1 MHEALPRVAFGT
13 PRTFLPPTVAAHV
26 TAVGRTRFPPRTI
39 CTDAVTIDPAST
51 GTGASKVALASCD
64 AVTERVAV
72 AKTSPS
78 VRSGRRTRCDGVT
91 SCGERQAWEA
101 VEWYDCGMTTQ
112 TTDKTKAEKDFVT
125 RLADAG
131 EEALQRIA
139 DLPGGQ
145 KALTAYNDLKTRVD
159 ELGKKVRGIDALEER
174 VAKLEKEIAA
184 LKKPKAPARKQAP
197 RKPAA

>member
-1 MHEALPRVAFGT
+1 M
-13 PRTFLPPTVAAHV
+13 TV
-26 TAVGRTRFPPRTI
+26 T
-39 CTDAVTIDPAST
+39 
-51 GTGASKVALASCD
+51 
-64 AVTERVAV
+64 
-72 AKTSPS
+72 
-78 VRSGRRTRCDGVT
+78 
-91 SCGERQAWEA
+91 
-101 VEWYDCGMTTQ
+101 MTTQ
-112 TTDKTKAEKDFVT
+112 TTDKSKTEKDFVT

-174 VAKLEKEIAA
+174 IVKLEKEVAT
-184 LKKPKAPARKQAP
+184 LKKANAPARRQAP